1 MFLFM
6 TTYVTNNGAYPTRTL
21 GNVSV
26 ITGTAGKQKG
36 KDYVVLGTYTPNGD
50 EKNIQGKVYAELP
63 NIKRI
68 LDKSEKIG
76 AFLVAQKVNRR
87 GEKSVRPTLEDI
99 AVMGI
104 LKQIK

>member
-6 TTYVTNNGAYPTRTL
+6 TRYVTDTGEYSTRTI

-63 NIKRI
+63 DIKRF

-76 AFLVAQKVNRR
+76 AFLVAQRVNKR
-87 GEKSVRPTLEDI
+87 GEKSIRPTLDDI
-99 AVMGI
+99 AIIGI